1 MRVQG
6 IGNNLYALYIA
17 ISAYNTT
24 VTIISTDTTMNRII
38 KILRFI
44 SWPVV
49 FGILIA
55 IVYLQYQQLE
65 QLKLE
70 NEQISQELP
79 TTAPLY
85 SFSSAINKAAPS
97 VVGITATRFGVE
109 SVERFSE
116 DQLNFH
122 LGQQNSLGSGVIVS
136 SNGFILT
143 NLHVIDNLF
152 DLFDTEVTLQD
163 GRRIPAKVVAWDKAN
178 DLAVLHINMN
188 NLVPIELGNDNDL
201 KVGDLVF
208 AIGYPGNIGQS
219 VSQGIISAIIN
230 NPDGTVSIIQT
241 DAAVNPGNSGG
252 ALIDLDGRL
261 IGVNSS
267 IFSKSG
273 NFEGIG
279 FATSASVA
287 IKSMDE
293 LIAQAIEANSGYL
306 GVLTGEALDAQSSQL
321 FFGVDN
327 IRGILVESVD
337 DGGAAEQAGIR
348 PGDVIT
354 KVEGTKVVDA
364 ENILIEIRNK
374 KPADTITI
382 QVFRNGQTFTLPTTL
397 GFGEARIIE
406 PQPSIN

>member
-1 MRVQG
+1 
-6 IGNNLYALYIA
+6 
-17 ISAYNTT
+17 
-24 VTIISTDTTMNRII
+24 MNRII

-97 VVGITATRFGVE
+97 VVGITATRFDVE

-208 AIGYPGNIGQS
+208 AIGYPRNIGQS

-382 QVFRNGQTFTLPTTL
+382 
-397 GFGEARIIE
+397 
-406 PQPSIN
+406 